1 MKVSRGMLFVLL
13 MLATLYISTCSVALA
28 AAVEKVH
35 LDAYDVPLGAPDG
48 QVYSACVIDLHHGGT
63 ISTLAYVGLCEDVL
77 PNLREKLEHD
87 GETTIVTL
95 SINGH
100 NINLT

>member
-1 MKVSRGMLFVLL
+1 M
-13 MLATLYISTCSVALA
+13 
-28 AAVEKVH
+28 
-35 LDAYDVPLGAPDG
+35 
-48 QVYSACVIDLHHGGT
+48 YSACVIDLHHGGT